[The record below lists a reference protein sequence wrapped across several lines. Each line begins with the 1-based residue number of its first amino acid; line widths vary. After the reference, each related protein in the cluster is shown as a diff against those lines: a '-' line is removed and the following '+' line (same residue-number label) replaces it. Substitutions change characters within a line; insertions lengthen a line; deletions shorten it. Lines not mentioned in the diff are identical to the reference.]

1 MKATGPR
8 KSSVGVPSIAESAR
22 YSLAEM
28 GPGRSVR
35 TLRGLNQTDGF
46 DCPSCA
52 WGDPDPERRKTAEL
66 CENGVKAVAW
76 EATRKRVGAAFFAE
90 HSVADL
96 RERDGHWLEAQ
107 GRLTR
112 PMRLAPGATHYTPVT
127 WEEALTL
134 LADRLRGLAAPDR
147 AVFYT
152 SGRTSNEAAF
162 LYQLLARRFGTNN
175 LPDCSNMCH
184 ESSGAALTQ
193 TLGLGKGL
201 ISYDDITDH
210 ADLIVVVGQNP
221 GTSHPRM
228 LTALERAKRRGARI
242 IAANPLPE
250 AGFGRF
256 HNPQTPRGLLGPGTR
271 LADRW
276 LPVRV
281 NGDLALFAGLNKALT
296 AREDARP
303 GSALDHDFIDR
314 YCEGFEAAATA
325 WRALDW
331 RRLETMAGLS
341 RRTIEDCADE
351 VLAADG
357 VVVCWAMGLTQH
369 RNAVATIREI
379 VNFLLLRG
387 NVGRPG
393 AGPAP
398 IRGHSNVQGD
408 RTMGIWEKMP
418 DAFLDR
424 LRDEFGFE
432 PPRAPGLDTVDA
444 IRAMRDGA
452 VDVFMGLGGNFA
464 AATPDTEV
472 TEAAL
477 ARCALTVH
485 VATKLNRSHLCHGTE
500 ALLLPCLGRTERDV
514 QASGEQFVTV
524 EDTMAMVHAS
534 HGRLPPGSPQLR
546 SEVAIIADLGRE
558 LFGDGGDGGE
568 ARGSG
573 GGDGGEAGGSGGGDG
588 GEAGGSGG
596 GDGGEAGGSG
606 GGDGGDARGSGGGDG
621 GEAGGSGGGDGGD
634 ARGDGGG
641 GSGGGRDGAG
651 GGLGWRAMR
660 DDYTVIRRHI
670 EHVVPGFHAF
680 EQRVRRPGGFMLP
693 RAPRDSRTFPTPT
706 GKARFTVNP
715 PTAAEVPPGHLL
727 LTTVRSHDQF
737 NTTVY
742 GFDDRYRGIKG
753 GRRVV
758 FLNGDDLRDL
768 GLRDGDLV
776 DLVSVSPDG
785 ERRARGFRAVRY
797 PAPRGCAAAYYPETN
812 VLAPLDATAET
823 SNTPATK
830 SIPIRVEP
838 SGGRARLT
846 PGST

>member
-1 MKATGPR
+1 MAAEQPADPTASGPR
-8 KSSVGVPSIAESAR
+8 KSSAGVHGITESAR

-28 GPGRSVR
+28 GPKRSLR
-35 TLRGLNQTDGF
+35 TLLKVNQADGF

-52 WGDPDPERRKTAEL
+52 WGEPDPEHRKTAEF

-76 EATRKRVGAAFFAE
+76 EATRKRVDTAFFAE
-90 HSVADL
+90 HSLADL
-96 RERDGHWLEAQ
+96 RERDGHWLESQ
-107 GRLTR
+107 GRLVR
-112 PMRLAPGATHYTPVT
+112 PMHLAPGATHYTPIS
-127 WEEALTL
+127 WDDAFALI
-134 LADRLRGLAAPDR
+134 AERLRGLADPDR

-162 LYQLLARRFGTNN
+162 LYQLLARRLGTNN

-184 ESSGAALTQ
+184 ESSGAALTEA
-193 TLGLGKGL
+193 LGVGKGL
-201 ISYDDITDH
+201 ISYADITDH
-210 ADLIVVVGQNP
+210 ADLVLVVGQNP

-228 LTALERAKRRGARI
+228 LTALEQAKRRGARV

-256 HNPQTPRGLLGPGTR
+256 RNPQTARGLAGPGTK
-271 LADRW
+271 LADRR

-281 NGDLALFAGLNKALT
+281 GGDLALFAALNRALID
-296 AREDARP
+296 REDARP

-314 YCEGFEAAATA
+314 HCEGFEEAAAA
-325 WRALDW
+325 WRALD
-331 RRLETMAGLS
+331 RSRLATMAGVS
-341 RRTIEDCADE
+341 RRAIEDCVAD
-351 VLAADG
+351 VLAADS

-387 NVGRPG
+387 NIGRPG

-418 DAFLDR
+418 DTFLDA

-432 PPRAPGLDTVDA
+432 PPRAHGLDTVDS
-444 IRAMRDGA
+444 IRAMRDGE
-452 VDVFMGLGGNFA
+452 VDVFIGLGGNFA

-477 ARCALTVH
+477 ANCALTVH
-485 VATKLNRSHLCHGTE
+485 IATKPNRSHLCHGTE
-500 ALLLPCLGRTERDV
+500 ALLLPCLGRTERDR
-514 QASGEQFVTV
+514 QASGDQFVTV

-534 HGRLPPGSPQLR
+534 RGRLLPGSPHLR
-546 SEVAIIADLGRE
+546 SEVAIVAGLGQA
-558 LFGDGGDGGE
+558 LFGDD
-568 ARGSG
+568 
-573 GGDGGEAGGSGGGDG
+573 
-588 GEAGGSGG
+588 
-596 GDGGEAGGSG
+596 
-606 GGDGGDARGSGGGDG
+606 
-621 GEAGGSGGGDGGD
+621 
-634 ARGDGGG
+634 
-641 GSGGGRDGAG
+641 
-651 GGLGWRAMR
+651 LGWRAMR
-660 DDYTVIRRHI
+660 DDYAVIRRHI

-715 PTAAEVPPGHLL
+715 PTAPEVPPGHLL

-758 FLNGDDLRDL
+758 FLNRDDLRDL
-768 GLRDGDLV
+768 HLHDGDLV
-776 DLVSVSPDG
+776 DLVSVNPDG
-785 ERRARGFRAVRY
+785 ERRAPAFRVVPY
-797 PAPRGCAAAYYPETN
+797 PTPRGCAAAYYPEAN
-812 VLAPLDATAET
+812 VLVALDSTAEI

-830 SIPIRVEP
+830 SIVIRVEP
-838 SGGRARLT
+838 SRTSAEQRT
-846 PGST
+846 DIS